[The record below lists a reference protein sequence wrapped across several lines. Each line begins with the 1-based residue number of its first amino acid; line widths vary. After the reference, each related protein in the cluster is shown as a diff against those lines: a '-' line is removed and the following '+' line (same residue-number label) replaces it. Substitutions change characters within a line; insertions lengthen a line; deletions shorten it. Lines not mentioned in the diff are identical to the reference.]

1 MGITKQ
7 KAFSVLLGVL
17 LLSVLVNCAQTHLMK
32 EEVDVKQTY
41 EVTPSLQALLTLI
54 QAVEKAYPKDDWK
67 ITATRLRKTHYNSML
82 WNLVLLESQEIK
94 PIAASSGVPVSYIER
109 LQRGEAEFIDPK
121 GNSVDMG
128 HIWALV
134 NALSQK
140 ELNKIVDGLTK
151 LEVQDAISWSGD
163 IGSAISAYALQG
175 EDKKVSLVQNFHN
188 LAGSSD
194 LYGATDGFGVYLQD
208 VDSSWPL
215 SKRIEYFY
223 THNLDERF
231 EYLAQGANLGLENK
245 DGKLSVSE
253 LSINKVIFPQVKEF
267 TLFWTLHVC
276 KTNKLVCIAEE
287 IEGKPYTKNNIK
299 EAINLYLDWLE
310 QAQK

>member
-1 MGITKQ
+1 MSITKQ

-17 LLSVLVNCAQTHLMK
+17 LLVVLVNCAQTRLMK
-32 EEVDVKQTY
+32 EYADVKQTY

-54 QAVEKAYPKDDWK
+54 RAVEKAYPKDDWK
-67 ITATRLRKTHYNSML
+67 TTATRLRKTHYNSML
-82 WNLVLLESQEIK
+82 WNLVLLESEEVK
-94 PIAASSGVPVSYIER
+94 PVAANSGVPAEYIER
-109 LQRGEAEFIDPK
+109 LQRGDVEFIDPK

-128 HIWALV
+128 HIWALI
-134 NALSQK
+134 NALSQQ
-140 ELNKIVDGLTK
+140 ELNNIVDGLTR

-163 IGSAISAYALQG
+163 IGSAISAYALQSK
-175 EDKKVSLVQNFHN
+175 DKKVSLAQNFHN

-194 LYGATDGFGVYLQD
+194 LYGDTDGFGVYLQD

-231 EYLAQGANLGLENK
+231 EYFAQGANLGLESK
-245 DGKLSVSE
+245 DGKFSVSE
-253 LSINKVIFPQVKEF
+253 VSINKVILPQVEEI

-276 KTNKLVCIAEE
+276 KTNKLVCLAEE
-287 IEGKPYTKNNIK
+287 IEGKLYTKNDIK
-299 EAINLYLDWLE
+299 EAINLYLEWLE
-310 QAQK
+310 NAQN